1 MLTNTSRCSTCCA
14 ANVYIFVYILIGDLI
29 VPLKQVLRRHCN
41 FIASSLEVVGC
52 GSNEAVYSGLNEPVA
67 CKTVM
72 IKSAQNLHSH
82 DKTLSRECVMPF
94 PRAPPRKTRS
104 ANNKRRK
111 CAILTDSPEKAA
123 IEQHTMKQKKGGRPK
138 AKQPIKQAK
147 R

>member
-1 MLTNTSRCSTCCA
+1 MRIYQKFHFDSKISCKPSVTVL
-14 ANVYIFVYILIGDLI
+14 ILINGMSAI
-29 VPLKQVLRRHCN
+29 FQQGLKQVLCKNCN

-52 GSNEAVYSGLNEPVA
+52 GSNEPVYSGLNEPVVHFA
-67 CKTVM
+67 PHWFILPVI

-82 DKTLSRECVMPF
+82 DKTLSPECVRPF

-123 IEQHTMKQKKGGRPK
+123 IEQHTMKQKKG
-138 AKQPIKQAK
+138 
-147 R
+147 